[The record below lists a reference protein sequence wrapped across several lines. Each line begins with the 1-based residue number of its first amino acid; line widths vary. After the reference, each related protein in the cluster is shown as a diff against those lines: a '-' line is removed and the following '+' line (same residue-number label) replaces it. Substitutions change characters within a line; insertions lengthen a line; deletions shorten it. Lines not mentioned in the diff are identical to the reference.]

1 MTDHEKRVD
10 ELVESL
16 GCSIFEAEQILADD
30 KTIDKGGR
38 TEFDLSKEDEKKAL
52 KYANVKTKKKPMIPN
67 LTKREKKPDPTKEG
81 VIQAIFD
88 FLVEKG
94 YENVEI
100 TNKTKLISFK
110 IAEDS
115 YEFNLIRKR
124 KPKN

>member
-67 LTKREKKPDPTKEG
+67 LTKREKKPKPEKAQIVSTMIESLRAGGAERFEILNEEREFVFYQGETKYK
-81 VIQAIFD
+81 VTLACP
-88 FLVEKG
+88 
-94 YENVEI
+94 
-100 TNKTKLISFK
+100 
-110 IAEDS
+110 
-115 YEFNLIRKR
+115 RK
-124 KPKN
+124 

>member
-16 GCSIFEAEQILADD
+16 GCSIFEAEEILAAD

-38 TEFDLSKEDEKKAL
+38 TEFDLSKEEEKKAL

-110 IAEDS
+110 IADDS

>member
-16 GCSIFEAEQILADD
+16 GCSIFEAEEILAAD

-38 TEFDLSKEDEKKAL
+38 TDFDLSKEDEKKAL

-94 YENVEI
+94 YESVEI

-110 IAEDS
+110 IADDC